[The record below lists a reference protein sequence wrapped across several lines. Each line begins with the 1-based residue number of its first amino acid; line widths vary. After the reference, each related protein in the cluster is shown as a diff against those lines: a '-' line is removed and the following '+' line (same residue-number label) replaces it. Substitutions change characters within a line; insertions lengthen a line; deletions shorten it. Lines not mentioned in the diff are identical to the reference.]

1 MSFTFIRSALKAA
14 TLPAIYCHVKWT
26 YGPRAFRYF
35 VGHISA
41 KSVTSPPIR
50 SRGEY
55 QNVPICYNLPPI
67 GDTCVTACWLF
78 WTLVL
83 ISGIVGTLATW
94 VLKFIPFVSTYRLPI
109 QVASIIALVAGVYF
123 QGVIAHEAKWQDKIA
138 DLQKQIAEAETKS
151 KETNV
156 VVQEKIVTKTKIIKE
171 KGKDIVNYIDREVV
185 KKEEIIKY
193 IEQCPVPKEIID
205 LHNQAV
211 DLNKAAEGKK

>member
-1 MSFTFIRSALKAA
+1 MLSLI
-14 TLPAIYCHVKWT
+14 PDW
-26 YGPRAFRYF
+26 
-35 VGHISA
+35 
-41 KSVTSPPIR
+41 
-50 SRGEY
+50 
-55 QNVPICYNLPPI
+55 
-67 GDTCVTACWLF
+67 F

-94 VLKFIPFVSTYRLPI
+94 VLKFIPFVSNYRLPI
-109 QVASIIALVAGVYF
+109 QVASIIALVVGVYF
-123 QGVIAHEAKWQDKIA
+123 QGVIANEAKWQDKIA
-138 DLQKQIAEAETKS
+138 DLQKQIVEAETKS

-171 KGKDIVNYIDREVV
+171 KGKDIINYVDREVV

-205 LHNQAV
+205 LHNQAT

>member
-1 MSFTFIRSALKAA
+1 MSQIIWMLSLI
-14 TLPAIYCHVKWT
+14 PDW
-26 YGPRAFRYF
+26 
-35 VGHISA
+35 
-41 KSVTSPPIR
+41 
-50 SRGEY
+50 
-55 QNVPICYNLPPI
+55 
-67 GDTCVTACWLF
+67 F

-109 QVASIIALVAGVYF
+109 QVASIIALVVGVYF
-123 QGVIAHEAKWQDKIA
+123 QGVIANEAKWQDKIA
-138 DLQKQIAEAETKS
+138 DLQKQIVEAETKS

-171 KGKDIVNYIDREVV
+171 KGQDIVNYIDREVV

-205 LHNQAV
+205 LHNQAT

>member
-1 MSFTFIRSALKAA
+1 MLSFI
-14 TLPAIYCHVKWT
+14 PDWV
-26 YGPRAFRYF
+26 
-35 VGHISA
+35 
-41 KSVTSPPIR
+41 
-50 SRGEY
+50 
-55 QNVPICYNLPPI
+55 
-67 GDTCVTACWLF
+67 

-123 QGVIAHEAKWQDKIA
+123 QGVIANEAKWQDKIA
-138 DLQKQIAEAETKS
+138 DLQKQIVEAEVKS

-156 VVQEKIVTKTKIIKE
+156 VIQEKIVTKTKVIKE
-171 KGKDIVNYIDREVV
+171 KGQDIVNYIDREVV

>member
-1 MSFTFIRSALKAA
+1 MLSLI
-14 TLPAIYCHVKWT
+14 PDWV
-26 YGPRAFRYF
+26 
-35 VGHISA
+35 
-41 KSVTSPPIR
+41 
-50 SRGEY
+50 
-55 QNVPICYNLPPI
+55 
-67 GDTCVTACWLF
+67 

-109 QVASIIALVAGVYF
+109 QVASIIALVVGVYF
-123 QGVIAHEAKWQDKIA
+123 QGVIANETKWQDKIA
-138 DLQKQIAEAETKS
+138 DLQKQIVEAETKS

-156 VVQEKIVTKTKIIKE
+156 VIQEKIVTKTKIIKE
-171 KGKDIVNYIDREVV
+171 KGQDIVNYIDREVV

-205 LHNQAV
+205 LHNQAT

>member
-1 MSFTFIRSALKAA
+1 MSQIIWMLSFI
-14 TLPAIYCHVKWT
+14 PDW
-26 YGPRAFRYF
+26 
-35 VGHISA
+35 
-41 KSVTSPPIR
+41 
-50 SRGEY
+50 
-55 QNVPICYNLPPI
+55 
-67 GDTCVTACWLF
+67 F

-123 QGVIAHEAKWQDKIA
+123 QGVIANEAKWQDKIA
-138 DLQKQIAEAETKS
+138 DLQKQIVEAETKS

-156 VVQEKIVTKTKIIKE
+156 VVQEKIVTKTKVIKE

-205 LHNQAV
+205 LHNQAT

>member
-1 MSFTFIRSALKAA
+1 MLSFI
-14 TLPAIYCHVKWT
+14 PDW
-26 YGPRAFRYF
+26 
-35 VGHISA
+35 
-41 KSVTSPPIR
+41 
-50 SRGEY
+50 
-55 QNVPICYNLPPI
+55 
-67 GDTCVTACWLF
+67 F

-83 ISGIVGTLATW
+83 ISGILGTLATW

-109 QVASIIALVAGVYF
+109 QVASIIALIAGVYF
-123 QGVIAHEAKWQDKIA
+123 QGVIANEAKWQDKIA
-138 DLQKQIAEAETKS
+138 DLQKQIVEAEVKS

-171 KGKDIVNYIDREVV
+171 KGKDIVNYIDREIV

>member
-1 MSFTFIRSALKAA
+1 MLSFI
-14 TLPAIYCHVKWT
+14 PDW
-26 YGPRAFRYF
+26 
-35 VGHISA
+35 
-41 KSVTSPPIR
+41 
-50 SRGEY
+50 
-55 QNVPICYNLPPI
+55 
-67 GDTCVTACWLF
+67 F

-123 QGVIAHEAKWQDKIA
+123 QGVIANEAKWQDKIA

-205 LHNQAV
+205 LHNQAT

>member
-1 MSFTFIRSALKAA
+1 MSQIIWMLSFI
-14 TLPAIYCHVKWT
+14 PDW
-26 YGPRAFRYF
+26 
-35 VGHISA
+35 
-41 KSVTSPPIR
+41 
-50 SRGEY
+50 
-55 QNVPICYNLPPI
+55 
-67 GDTCVTACWLF
+67 F

-109 QVASIIALVAGVYF
+109 QVASIIALIVGVYF
-123 QGVIAHEAKWQDKIA
+123 QGVIANEAKWQDKIA
-138 DLQKQIAEAETKS
+138 DLQKQIVEAETKS

-171 KGKDIVNYIDREVV
+171 KGQDIVNYIDREVV

-205 LHNQAV
+205 LHNQAT